1 MNAPKQTGKTMHDII
16 KEVQASDRALALS
29 AITQGVKTSQA
40 DWIEAPLIAEAFP
53 MALADIARESGI
65 SDLVANN
72 LRLTAS
78 TLEQKNVKH

>member
-1 MNAPKQTGKTMHDII
+1 MNAPKQTGETTHDII

-29 AITQGVKTSQA
+29 AITQGVKTAQA
-40 DWIEAPLIAEAFP
+40 DWIEAPLIAEALL
-53 MALADIARESGI
+53 MVLADIARESGI

-72 LRLTAS
+72 LRLIAS